1 MKPPYPFPKL
11 MASTIKI
18 ESYFKGDGH
27 VLPSIMEAT
36 LKWKLSGKLEGTND
50 KLMEELRMCPLD
62 DVDDWDF
69 EDINYNDEEI
79 NDLYNADRD
88 IPGIDSDVFSA
99 SSALSRYLSHH
110 YVLRQKGRRRSR
122 IKEKMKALQNL
133 IPNSNKTNKAL
144 MLDEAIEY
152 LKQLQLQEQ
161 RNVKFLLRTN
171 DVVALTMEEDPCK
184 GSQRKCLSLPPSLPP
199 VLAFFFLL
207 TPHHFFF
214 FFLTPYLT
222 SLAFFFLSLYP
233 GLKKASPTIVILH
246 AVFVPPVSVVFF
258 LRVGSP
264 CSATAPPL
272 MLSSPGKLRVVFS
285 LRASALLSL
294 LIKVLSFL
302 QEEIVMILMM
312 LYNVDGLRHPHADN
326 EYLSLLQTMS
336 QWSLRQRLMELRLRL
351 TYMRM
356 SRWQEEHPEL
366 KLSSHGRKVHS
377 LGRHVPAIEGLV
389 AGTGL
394 SPLIA
399 CSIDTGEWGL
409 LSSFVERWHR
419 ETSSFHLPMGE
430 VTITLDDVASLL
442 HLPVVGDLHAFQPV
456 HVDDVVQMLV
466 ELLMAGHWTV
476 AARAFLLHLLGCTLF
491 ANKSATNVHVVFLE
505 ALRDLSQTRSY
516 AWGVTTLVHMYD
528 HLNDASISTSRQLGG
543 YITLLQCRIYEH
555 FPSVTESTTD
565 PDYDEDS
572 LCACRWIATKKTVK
586 SIRTPTY
593 RERLDRLRIPNVCWI
608 PYGEHRPVR
617 DFHMISCY
625 SGLLRWGPVVVYYR
639 LERVMQQFGYTQTI
653 PAPPANSWVSFD
665 DIHDRWMHYSDHMAA
680 TGDNCVVPGQ
690 CASDYMDWFFCILH
704 SFMTPGQPSD
714 PRADGHATQPRV
726 ATQDLDTDIRPV
738 MEPATPS
745 TSARSDVAEPRHAV
759 EACHAIAERL
769 ESHLNLGVVTPG
781 TSTHELIEE
790 CLRIARS
797 VTQDELVYVSSRCRQ
812 RTDQS

>member
-1 MKPPYPFPKL
+1 
-11 MASTIKI
+11 
-18 ESYFKGDGH
+18 
-27 VLPSIMEAT
+27 
-36 LKWKLSGKLEGTND
+36 
-50 KLMEELRMCPLD
+50 
-62 DVDDWDF
+62 
-69 EDINYNDEEI
+69 
-79 NDLYNADRD
+79 
-88 IPGIDSDVFSA
+88 
-99 SSALSRYLSHH
+99 
-110 YVLRQKGRRRSR
+110 
-122 IKEKMKALQNL
+122 
-133 IPNSNKTNKAL
+133 
-144 MLDEAIEY
+144 
-152 LKQLQLQEQ
+152 
-161 RNVKFLLRTN
+161 
-171 DVVALTMEEDPCK
+171 
-184 GSQRKCLSLPPSLPP
+184 
-199 VLAFFFLL
+199 
-207 TPHHFFF
+207 
-214 FFLTPYLT
+214 
-222 SLAFFFLSLYP
+222 
-233 GLKKASPTIVILH
+233 
-246 AVFVPPVSVVFF
+246 
-258 LRVGSP
+258 
-264 CSATAPPL
+264 
-272 MLSSPGKLRVVFS
+272 
-285 LRASALLSL
+285 
-294 LIKVLSFL
+294 
-302 QEEIVMILMM
+302 MILMM

-356 SRWQEEHPEL
+356 SRWQEDTGAATPADTGTQAIEDELEGFLGGPRDPSVLTEYADHVVGSVWTGDEHPEL

-466 ELLMAGHWTV
+466 ELLMVTAEAARAETAQCRGPYVCDIYERRCQAGHWTV